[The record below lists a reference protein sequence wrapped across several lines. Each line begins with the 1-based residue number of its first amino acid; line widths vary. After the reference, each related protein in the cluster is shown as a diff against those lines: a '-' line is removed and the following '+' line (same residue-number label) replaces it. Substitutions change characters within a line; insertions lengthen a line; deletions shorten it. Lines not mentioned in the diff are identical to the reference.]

1 MKLRIKH
8 RTTYRY
14 AEEVTFGPHRMMLRP
29 REDHD
34 IRIEKSILEISP
46 AHELRWM
53 RDMNGNCVALI
64 DFLAPARELT
74 IYSEILLRHDDSNPF
89 DFRIETD
96 ALLHPFSYDEQTLQ
110 ELGAFRQMVYPADAD
125 VLHDWLNHFW
135 KEGESAETIA
145 LLQGLTAHIFENF
158 RYLIRPE
165 EGVQLP
171 AETIRRGSG
180 SCRDFATLF
189 LEACRCRGLAA
200 RFVSGYLLSGA
211 PSDAAASTHAW
222 AEVYLPGGGWKGFDP
237 TAGLLTTSQ
246 YVPVAVSRHPENAM
260 PISGS
265 FTGTLDAFL
274 NIEVDVR
281 VDEIREP

>member
-1 MKLRIKH
+1 MKLCIRH

-14 AEEVTFGPHRMMLRP
+14 AEDVTFGPHRMMLRP

-34 IRIEKSILEISP
+34 VRIEHSILEISP
-46 AHELRWM
+46 AHEVRWM

-74 IYSEILLRHDDSNPF
+74 IYSEIVLRHDDSNPF
-89 DFRIETD
+89 DFKIETE
-96 ALLHPFSYDEQTLQ
+96 ALCHPFSYDEKTLQ
-110 ELGAFRQMVYPADAD
+110 ELGAFRQMVYPEEAD
-125 VLHDWLNHFW
+125 VLHDWLNRVW
-135 KEGESAETIA
+135 PEGESAGTIA
-145 LLQGLTAHIFENF
+145 RLQGLNAHIYANF
-158 RYLIRPE
+158 RYQIRPE

-200 RFVSGYLLSGA
+200 RFVSGYLRSGA
-211 PSDAAASTHAW
+211 TSDPAASTHAW
-222 AEVYLPGGGWKGFDP
+222 AEVYLPGGGWIGFDP
-237 TAGLLTTSQ
+237 TAGLLTTSHH
-246 YVPVAVSRHPENAM
+246 VPVAVSRHPENAM

-265 FTGTLDAFL
+265 FTGTRHAFL

-281 VDEIREP
+281 VDEINSP